1 MTEKH
6 MFVSDLDGTLFR
18 SDRRFS
24 NKDLDRLTLLGEMGI
39 TRVLATGRSV
49 FSLLRSV
56 PEPLPFD
63 YLIFSTGL
71 GIAHY
76 PDSNQR
82 IIKSHGLTEEQT
94 TEVTELFKELS
105 LDFMIHDPLPH
116 NHAFTFD
123 YPSGNNPDFMTR
135 IGFYENHYREM
146 GNGGGKPGP
155 SSQFITMVPAPPSG
169 LDLYH
174 HIKERLD
181 QFSVIKTTSPF
192 DGKTMWIEVFPKN
205 VSKGNA
211 VLWLADRIGIDRKN
225 IAAVGNDYNDE
236 DLLEIAEKA
245 YVVEN
250 APEDLKR
257 RFTVVSSNDN
267 EGVSDAVMAAFG
279 V

>member
-6 MFVSDLDGTLFR
+6 MFISDLDGTLFR

-49 FSLLRSV
+49 FSLQRSV

-71 GIAHY
+71 GIANY
-76 PDSNQR
+76 PDSNQQ
-82 IIKSHGLTEEQT
+82 IIKSHGLTAEQT
-94 TEVTELFKELS
+94 TEVAELFKELS
-105 LDFMIHDPLPH
+105 LDFMIHAPLPH

-135 IGFYENHYREM
+135 IGFYENHCREM
-146 GNGGGKPGP
+146 ENSGGKPGP
-155 SSQFITMVPAPPSG
+155 SSQFITMIPGSSA

-174 HIKERLD
+174 HIKESLG

-205 VSKGNA
+205 VSKGTA
-211 VLWLADRIGIDRKN
+211 VLWLADQLGIDRKN

-245 YVVEN
+245 YVVKN

-257 RFTVVSSNDN
+257 KFNVVSSNDN